1 MEILLAIT
9 VGTLCV
15 VCFFIGAK
23 VGQQASKG
31 ETIVTPVRNPIQL
44 MKEHR
49 DRRHAE
55 EEQSKL
61 DTILQNIERYDGTSN
76 GQTDVPR

>member
-1 MEILLAIT
+1 MEIILTLT
-9 VGTLCV
+9 VGTLCI

-23 VGQQASKG
+23 IGQQASKG
-31 ETIVTPVRNPIQL
+31 DTIEVPLRNPIQL

-49 DRRHAE
+49 DRKHAE
-55 EEQSKL
+55 EEQSRL
-61 DTILQNIERYDGTSN
+61 DTILQNIERYDGTSY